1 MENIIIKKIFLHTP
15 QDVKTFCNL
24 MNTTPRNATV
34 VVEHN
39 EFTVSGRSILGM
51 FSLNL
56 SEPVTLKINIPD
68 TKTDF
73 DEKSFLESL
82 KEWSV

>member
-1 MENIIIKKIFLHTP
+1 MENIIIKKILLRTP

-34 VVEHN
+34 VVDHN
-39 EFTVSGRSILGM
+39 AFTGSGRSLLGM

-56 SEPVTLKINIPD
+56 SEPVTLRVNIPD
-68 TKTDF
+68 TETDF

-82 KEWSV
+82 KEWGV

>member
-1 MENIIIKKIFLHTP
+1 MENIIIKKILLRTP

-39 EFTVSGRSILGM
+39 EYTVSGRSILGM

-56 SEPVTLKINIPD
+56 SELLHLELIFPIQKQTLMKGH
-68 TKTDF
+68 
-73 DEKSFLESL
+73 FLFH
-82 KEWSV
+82 